1 MKRVTSFVIDNI
13 YMMYQFS
20 FSSDYCKERMKIYL
34 GEEKLNDINQVESSI
49 MKFIRRALG

>member
-49 MKFIRRALG
+49 MKFIRRTLG